1 MNDGPVAAPLPAA
14 RLTRRA
20 DLSSI
25 AFATTDDLAPI
36 DLPLGQERALDAV
49 RFGIAPQQ
57 TGEGNGEEEWTSI
70 SPFDCDEVNV
80 LVAHPANAPG
90 APVVEGLCPTPGNL
104 VSRIEHDWHRG
115 VMVTSRRRLRP
126 GALHLANVGYLLRDV
141 CSVLLE
147 PFGWLALRRAAV
159 AAQCGARAGRL
170 QPRSR
175 ATGARCRPPR
185 GIPGRFSFVVPSQ
198 LFFVMPSRIVSVTL
212 SRIVFVIRARIA
224 SVIPSLSHCHS
235 EPFPLSF
242 RAAGE
247 ESHRTDAPRSLARA
261 RRGLG
266 MTLDGVRRGLGMTK
280 GAPRGLAMTG
290 GDAPHRVGPPA
301 TSIPLPPPSFQASLI
316 VIPSRRRGISGA
328 SSCWDPSPALCARP
342 RDDIGWGS
350 ARTRDDHGRSARPRD
365 DRG

>member
-25 AFATTDDLAPI
+25 AFATTDELAPI

-80 LVAHPANAPG
+80 LVTHPANAPS

-126 GALHLANVGYLLRDV
+126 GALHLSNVGYLLRDV
-141 CSVLLE
+141 RSVLLE
-147 PFGWLALRRAAV
+147 PFGWRALRRAAV
-159 AAQCGARAGRL
+159 AAQCGDRAGRL

-175 ATGARCRPPR
+175 ATGARCRADPAWNPR
-185 GIPGRFSFVVPSQ
+185 PLLLRRSKPALLCHAEPDRFCHPEPDRLCHSYPDRF
-198 LFFVMPSRIVSVTL
+198 
-212 SRIVFVIRARIA
+212 
-224 SVIPSLSHCHS
+224 CHS
-235 EPFPLSF
+235 EPLQLSF
-242 RAAGE
+242 RA
-247 ESHRTDAPRSLARA
+247 SP
-261 RRGLG
+261 
-266 MTLDGVRRGLGMTK
+266 
-280 GAPRGLAMTG
+280 
-290 GDAPHRVGPPA
+290 
-301 TSIPLPPPSFQASLI
+301 I
-316 VIPSRRRGISGA
+316 VIPSRRRGISPHRCAGI
-328 SSCWDPSPALCARP
+328 PPPRYARP

-350 ARTRDDHGRSARPRD
+350 ARTRDDRGRSARTRD